1 MLLVAHPDDVVTHFR
16 TSAEQKWLPIPPDLA
31 SETLVSLENY
41 WVVRERKRREVAYV
55 WPYSWN

>member
-31 SETLVSLENY
+31 RETLVSLENY
-41 WVVRERKRREVAYV
+41 
-55 WPYSWN
+55 